1 MRSNEGILLPSNNW
15 ANKTLL
21 IFNITAQNT
30 YGKHRQA
37 TMYFA
42 RHDMKGFLDKHLT
55 ADESMVNTSTK

>member
-1 MRSNEGILLPSNNW
+1 MRSNEGILLPSINW

-30 YGKHRQA
+30 YGKH